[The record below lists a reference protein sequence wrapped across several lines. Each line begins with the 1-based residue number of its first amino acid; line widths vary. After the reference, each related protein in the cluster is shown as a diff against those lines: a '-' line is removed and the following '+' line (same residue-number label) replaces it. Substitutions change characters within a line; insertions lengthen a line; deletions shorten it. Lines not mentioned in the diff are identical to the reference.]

1 MNFSIP
7 FGAGQEAVNAV
18 VQRGID
24 AMCEQEA
31 AGETADVDFLFDGR
45 AEGSVEESQEWN
57 NDEQNDEDV
66 VDERNSD
73 DGNDGNDETI
83 DNNTITME
91 DWANG
96 NEEEFIAVC
105 DCVESLLWMSIS
117 DYIP

>member
-7 FGAGQEAVNAV
+7 FGAGQEAINAV

-31 AGETADVDFLFDGR
+31 AGETADVAFLFDGR
-45 AEGSVEESQEWN
+45 TEGSEEESEEWN
-57 NDEQNDEDV
+57 NDEQKDKDV

-73 DGNDGNDETI
+73 DRNDETV
-83 DNNTITME
+83 DNDTITME

-96 NEEEFIAVC
+96 NEEEFVAVC
-105 DCVESLLWMSIS
+105 EFCAEETCLF
-117 DYIP
+117 